1 LFRANRDQ
9 DLVNVVVT
17 FNPCQKKVPVL
28 NDSVASS
35 SGSSCDI
42 SDNMSKEGK
51 TDDKGPVHCKFHD
64 KRLGFPENDNVLNVP
79 LIACLLMFCEH

>member
-1 LFRANRDQ
+1 MFRANRDQ

-35 SGSSCDI
+35 SGS
-42 SDNMSKEGK
+42 KEGE